1 MRERPAEVDAEL
13 LHLREMVCITL
24 LPVICSRCPPAC
36 ARPEWVR
43 TVVNT
48 FSHAGSCSPDSAK
61 LKACRSLQV
70 VSLDA
75 QLAEAEFVLAE
86 ATAARLSERCV
97 PLGGPRLAWLQCF
110 TAALDQQAGI
120 EAVRF

>member
-1 MRERPAEVDAEL
+1 M
-13 LHLREMVCITL
+13 
-24 LPVICSRCPPAC
+24 
-36 ARPEWVR
+36 
-43 TVVNT
+43 NT